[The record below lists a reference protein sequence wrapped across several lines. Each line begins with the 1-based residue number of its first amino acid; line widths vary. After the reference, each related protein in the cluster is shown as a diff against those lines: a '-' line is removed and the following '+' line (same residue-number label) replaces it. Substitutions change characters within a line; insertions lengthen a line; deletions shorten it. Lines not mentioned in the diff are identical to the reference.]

1 LLAAGFDHPLL
12 NCERNTNPL
21 MVDLNRVVI
30 DGDDGLYAK
39 LCALPDHRKAKGIR
53 HQLASILLVCV
64 AAMLAGAT
72 GPTEIA
78 EWAADLPEDLR
89 LRLHLRRS
97 PSSAKVV
104 APSIST
110 LQRALRAVDR
120 EALDRIVCDTLAEQV
135 RTRTGGGGRA
145 DGAGGGDEHAGAAP
159 LTGIAVDGKS
169 LRGAVQPDGRAVH
182 LLGAMTHDQRVV
194 IAQQEVDHKTNEIK
208 LFRPLLEN
216 LDLTGCLITAD
227 PMHAQRDHAR
237 FLVEDKHAEFL
248 LFVKQNQPSLFNEI
262 ACMRP
267 DRFGQAHVETSK
279 GHGRTE
285 TRTTRVAPTPDG
297 LVEFP
302 HVGAV
307 VRIDREVADAK
318 TGQARSSETAWAVT
332 SASPEIAGPARLA
345 AAARQHWGIENGLHW
360 VRDATMG
367 EDASKVRAASGPRAL
382 ATMRNLVISVL
393 RLAGVTNI
401 AQALRSI
408 GRRPTMAINLLGL

>member
-1 LLAAGFDHPLL
+1 
-12 NCERNTNPL
+12 
-21 MVDLNRVVI
+21 
-30 DGDDGLYAK
+30 
-39 LCALPDHRKAKGIR
+39 
-53 HQLASILLVCV
+53 
-64 AAMLAGAT
+64 
-72 GPTEIA
+72 
-78 EWAADLPEDLR
+78 
-89 LRLHLRRS
+89 
-97 PSSAKVV
+97 
-104 APSIST
+104 
-110 LQRALRAVDR
+110 
-120 EALDRIVCDTLAEQV
+120 
-135 RTRTGGGGRA
+135 
-145 DGAGGGDEHAGAAP
+145 
-159 LTGIAVDGKS
+159 
-169 LRGAVQPDGRAVH
+169 
-182 LLGAMTHDQRVV
+182 
-194 IAQQEVDHKTNEIK
+194 
-208 LFRPLLEN
+208 
-216 LDLTGCLITAD
+216 
-227 PMHAQRDHAR
+227 MHAQRDHAR